1 MDLTSQ
7 VVRLGGVAARATLV
21 GLRGAREVDAALRS
35 GVLVR
40 DARGRYALPTARQS
54 ARVASSIA
62 GVLSHRS
69 AAHRWGW
76 AQKDPNGLPEVTVP
90 RSRRV
95 DRSLR
100 KILIPHWSD
109 LPADDIDGAVTTM
122 RRTLVDCM
130 RNLPF
135 DEALAIAD
143 SAVRADDVTPEEL
156 WAIATATRG
165 RGRRRILAVAE
176 QATGRAANAFES
188 VLRAQ
193 ALLIPGLDVEAQHPV
208 TVSARLTLHPDL
220 ADPRQMIVVEAEGF
234 EGHSSSAALTRDCRR
249 YNALELLGWQVIRF
263 SWSQVMFEPAYVQ
276 RVLLGAVA
284 LARERRS
291 STPPLEHANVA

>member
-1 MDLTSQ
+1 M
-7 VVRLGGVAARATLV
+7 
-21 GLRGAREVDAALRS
+21 DAALRT

-40 DARGRYALPTARQS
+40 DARGRYALPNARQG
-54 ARVASSIA
+54 ARVANSIA

-76 AQKDPNGLPEVTVP
+76 AQKDPRGLPEVTVP

-100 KILIPHWSD
+100 KILIPHWSN
-109 LPADDIDGAVTTM
+109 LPAEDIEGSVTTM

-130 RNLPF
+130 RNLPL

-156 WAIATATRG
+156 WAIAVATRG

-176 QATGRAANAFES
+176 QATGRAANPLES

-193 ALLIPGLDVEAQHPV
+193 ALQIPGLEVVAQHPIE
-208 TVSARLTLHPDL
+208 VSRRLTLHPDL
-220 ADPRQMIVVEAEGF
+220 ADPDLMIGVEAEGF
-234 EGHSSSAALTRDCRR
+234 EWHGVSAELTRDCRR
-249 YNALELLGWQVIRF
+249 YNALELLGWHVIRF
-263 SWSQVMFEPAYVQ
+263 SWYQVMFEPAYVQ

-284 LARERRS
+284 LARERQTES
-291 STPPLEHANVA
+291 SPPGHANVA